1 MQNFRLPLA
10 GEAAVLSPTKMLIPA
25 LAMLTSSR
33 QNPHATPL
41 PDVSNHFA
49 EVDATQKALIVD
61 RSGQYTTD
69 VVLVGEVAAEF
80 AMLVA
85 ACSDASGPTT
95 RRARSGAR
103 SESART

>member
-1 MQNFRLPLA
+1 MQNFRRLLA
-10 GEAAVLSPTKMLIPA
+10 AAAAVQSPTKMLIPA

-49 EVDATQKALIVD
+49 EVDATQKVLIVD
-61 RSGQYTTD
+61 RSGQYTTEF
-69 VVLVGEVAAEF
+69 VLAGEVAAEF

-85 ACSDASGPTT
+85 ASYLSFADLGPFPCPILMLDC
-95 RRARSGAR
+95 RR
-103 SESART
+103 

>member
-1 MQNFRLPLA
+1 MQNFRLQLA

-69 VVLVGEVAAEF
+69 VVLVGEVVAEF
-80 AMLVA
+80 AMLA
-85 ACSDASGPTT
+85 AASYLSFVDLVPFPCQILMLDC
-95 RRARSGAR
+95 RR
-103 SESART
+103 